1 MTALFGRH
9 PSLRNALRLLAC
21 AFGLALAALPRPA
34 SSRQAER
41 VPPIPPPG
49 VAVSDADRVELQ
61 AGIDALGKEI
71 DGLRQQLKDK
81 PALLELL
88 PDVQIYHN
96 AARYALTYNE
106 FFSPNE
112 IAAAKKLLQE
122 GSDRAA
128 ALRKGEAPWT
138 KATGLVA
145 LGYVSRIDGSVQP
158 YGLVVP
164 GAYSPGAKTPNRLDF
179 WYHGRG
185 ETLSELNFIRDRER
199 NPGEFTPADA
209 FVLHPYGR
217 YCCANKFAGEIDT
230 LEALENVK
238 KRYPID
244 DNRLAVRGFSMGG
257 ASCWQFATHYTGLWA
272 AAAPGAGF
280 AETADFLKI
289 YQNEKVAPTWYE
301 KKLWHLY
308 DSTDYAANLYNL
320 PTLAYSGEKD
330 GQRQA
335 ARVMEGAML
344 KEGILLKQV
353 IGANAGHF
361 YTKEAKEEINAWI
374 DPIMAQGRNPVPKS
388 LRFTT
393 WTLRYNKL
401 RWLTVDGMERHWE
414 RARADAEIADGHT
427 LRLQTQNVSA
437 LTLELPSGAAPFAQ
451 KDRPTVEING
461 EKITP
466 TVLRLTASNAVHLRK
481 TAGHWTSVARADDG
495 KLRKRHGLQGPI
507 DDAFMDRFVMVTPTG
522 TPLNGTVGTWV
533 AAEQAH
539 AITEWRRQFRGEA
552 RVKRDT
558 EITAADI
565 ADSNLVLWGDPASN
579 RILARIAKRLPI
591 RWDAAGVH
599 VGGKTYAADRY
610 VPVLIFPNPLNPRR
624 YIVLNSGFTYREYDY
639 LNNARQ
645 VPKLPDF
652 TVIDTSVPV
661 SSRAPGGVADAGFF
675 DENWQLTD
683 KRE

>member
-1 MTALFGRH
+1 MTSRFTSR
-9 PSLRNALRLLAC
+9 SRLRNGLRLLAC
-21 AFGLALAALPRPA
+21 ASGIALMALPRPA
-34 SSRQAER
+34 GGKQAESA
-41 VPPIPPPG
+41 PPIPPPG
-49 VAVSDADRVELQ
+49 IAVPDADRMELQ
-61 AGIDALGKEI
+61 AGIDLLGKEI
-71 DGLRQQLKDK
+71 DGLRQELKTR

-106 FFSPNE
+106 FFNARE
-112 IAAAKKLLQE
+112 IDAAKKLLQE

-138 KATGLVA
+138 TATGLVA

-164 GAYSPGAKTPNRLDF
+164 ASYSPGEKTLRRLDF

-238 KRYPID
+238 KRYPVD
-244 DNRLAVRGFSMGG
+244 SNRIAVRGFSMGG
-257 ASCWQFATHYTGLWA
+257 ASCWQFATHYTDLWA

-280 AETADFLKI
+280 AETADFLKV

-335 ARVMEGAML
+335 ARMMEAAL
-344 KEGILLKQV
+344 TQEGIPLKQV

-361 YTKEAKEEINAWI
+361 YTKEAKVEINAWI
-374 DPIMAQGRNPVPKS
+374 DPIMAQGRNPVPKT

-414 RARADAEIADGHT
+414 RARVEAEIADAHT
-427 LRLQTQNVSA
+427 LRLKTQNVSA
-437 LTLELPSGAAPFAQ
+437 LTLELPSGALPFAL
-451 KDRPTVEING
+451 KARPTVEIDG
-461 EKITP
+461 QKVTP
-466 TVLRLTASNAVHLRK
+466 SVLRLTASNAVSLRK
-481 TAGHWTSVARADDG
+481 AAGHWTSATRADDG

-507 DDAFMDRFVMVTPTG
+507 DDAFMDSFVMVTPTG
-522 TPLNGTVGTWV
+522 APLNATVDAWRS
-533 AAEQAH
+533 AEQAH
-539 AITEWRRQFRGEA
+539 AITQWRRQFRGEA
-552 RVKRDT
+552 RVKKDT

-565 ADSNLVLWGDPASN
+565 ADSNLILWGDPASN

-591 RWDAAGVH
+591 RWDAQGIH
-599 VGGKTYAADRY
+599 VGGKTYAADRF
-610 VPVLIFPNPLNPRR
+610 VPVMIFPNPLNPRR

-652 TVIDTSVPV
+652 AVIDTSVPPTP
-661 SSRAPGGVADAGFF
+661 RAAGGIADAGFF
-675 DENWQLTD
+675 DENWQITD
-683 KRE
+683 RRE